1 MDVVSIAVITLMVLL
16 ALWWV
21 LRPLLGRQERFQLNA
36 ASTTQQTLEELV
48 YRRDAT
54 YAAIKDL
61 ELDFAADKVSPADY
75 QQLRARLTGQA
86 AEILKQIDRYSE
98 AVDDSLENEIDRLL
112 SQFQTTETAKDNRLQ
127 KQVRREIKAEN
138 QYSQQPHCPNC
149 QALVKPDDAF
159 CSQCGAVLTNQCPQC
174 GSLTMPSD
182 MFCAHCGSRLLVE
195 ALE

>member
-1 MDVVSIAVITLMVLL
+1 MDVISIAVITLMVLL

-21 LRPLLGRQERFQLNA
+21 LRPLLGRQERFQLHA
-36 ASTTQQTLEELV
+36 ASITQQTLEELV
-48 YRRDAT
+48 HRRDAT

-127 KQVRREIKAEN
+127 KQVRREIKAER
-138 QYSQQPHCPNC
+138 QHSQQPHCPNC
-149 QALVKPDDAF
+149 QHSVKPDDTF
-159 CSQCGAVLTNQCPQC
+159 CSQCGTALANQCPQC
-174 GSLTMPSD
+174 GSLTRPSD